1 MTCLVFH
8 SLIPVVQTIKETRM
22 ITIKRTNSDNKD
34 FIELVK
40 FLDADLARRDGTEHS
55 FYAQF
60 NKIDKIKYVVVAYE
74 NDQPIGCGAIKE
86 YSPNMVEVKRM
97 YTSPGN
103 RGKGIATKILIELE
117 KWATELSY
125 QKCILETGKR
135 QSEAVALYK
144 KNGYKLISNYGQY
157 AGIENSL
164 CFEKEMKK

>member
-1 MTCLVFH
+1 
-8 SLIPVVQTIKETRM
+8 M
-22 ITIKRTNSDNKD
+22 ITIKRTNSDDKD

-40 FLDADLARRDGTEHS
+40 FLDADLATRDGSEHS

-74 NDQPIGCGAIKE
+74 NDTPIGCGAIKE
-86 YSPNMVEVKRM
+86 FSPNMVEVKRM

-117 KWATELSY
+117 KWAAELSY
-125 QKCILETGKR
+125 EKCILETGKR

-144 KNGYKLISNYGQY
+144 KNGYNLIPNYGQY

-164 CFEKEMKK
+164 CFEKAMK